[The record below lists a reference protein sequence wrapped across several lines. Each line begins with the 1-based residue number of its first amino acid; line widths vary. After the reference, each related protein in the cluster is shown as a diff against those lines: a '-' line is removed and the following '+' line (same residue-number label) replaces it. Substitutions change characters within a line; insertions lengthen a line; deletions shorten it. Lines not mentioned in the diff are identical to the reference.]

1 MASATGS
8 CRSPPD
14 GVNTVR
20 DASMGRLSS
29 GTRVEPGT
37 VLIVDDTQTGVI
49 ALELA
54 CGSIPG
60 ITVRAVHS
68 ALDAVKL
75 IEAGGPLC
83 AMITDIRMPVM
94 DGFELIRHV
103 RGDARYGRTPIIVIT
118 GDTDPDTP
126 GRAARLGADAFFS
139 KPFSPAAVRRTL
151 ERLLEAN
158 QDV

>member
-1 MASATGS
+1 ME
-8 CRSPPD
+8 
-14 GVNTVR
+14 
-20 DASMGRLSS
+20 L
-29 GTRVEPGT
+29 GT
-37 VLIVDDTQTGVI
+37 VLIVDDTQAGVV

-60 ITVRAVHS
+60 ITVRAVRS

-94 DGFELIRHV
+94 DGFELIRHF
-103 RGDARYGRTPIIVIT
+103 RGDARYRRTPIIVIT

-126 GRAARLGADAFFS
+126 DRAARLGADAFFS
-139 KPFSPAAVRRTL
+139 KPFSPAAVRQTL
-151 ERLLEAN
+151 KRLLEA
-158 QDV
+158 DRDA

>member
-1 MASATGS
+1 
-8 CRSPPD
+8 
-14 GVNTVR
+14 
-20 DASMGRLSS
+20 MGRLSS

-94 DGFELIRHV
+94 DGFELIRHF